1 MEFFFLE
8 YAQVMRIIVLGRKS
22 LSNTSRSM
30 AALVFC
36 KCYILKQTTFK
47 GDHPTYRRANVS
59 SPRAPASIHRSA
71 SALTSCSTSFTD
83 EDASLKHLAFRSF
96 HMVQQTSANRES
108 MPRRRTPLYAAR
120 SRRHHRS
127 VVAAAGCGSGRCK
140 AWRMWNQTSLVK
152 GHSATI

>member
-1 MEFFFLE
+1 
-8 YAQVMRIIVLGRKS
+8 MRIIVLGRKS
-22 LSNTSRSM
+22 LSNTSRST

-36 KCYILKQTTFK
+36 KRYILKQTTFK
-47 GDHPTYRRANVS
+47 GNHPTYRRANVS

-96 HMVQQTSANRES
+96 QMVQQTSANSES

-120 SRRHHRS
+120 SRCHHRN
-127 VVAAAGCGSGRCK
+127 VVGAAGCGSGRCK
-140 AWRMWNQTSLVK
+140 AWRMWKDFTFITKMIDVIGLCSDINVV
-152 GHSATI
+152 